1 MQTQTKT
8 HTNTSMKSVQILLI
22 VVVLLIAGRTSTTE
36 GFISSSNR
44 ILNKKLGI
52 GKNLEQKRQPATG
65 LNAQIFVDLLNEYQY
80 LTNTFP
86 LPTQSATFGTFAGV
100 GDALAQQK
108 EISEQSSDDVEEE
121 HIDSVM
127 ETTASTMTIEEITN
141 SENDDAVDS
150 TSLLSSF
157 DGKRTQRF
165 VLKGF
170 GAGLIWSQWYPVVD
184 GWSDIS
190 SSYVLVDL
198 LTMDD
203 IGTAHIIAKTVSS
216 ILMEQFIACPIVYS
230 LWDIPIPAYLAGTTD
245 PSKLLQ
251 LVKDK
256 VPGLLLDNAKVWT
269 LVNIIVYNLPVQW
282 RVFAVSIAEIF
293 WASIV
298 SSVATSG
305 ASQVAF
311 IESQDALLGQIVDN
325 KVDKVVEATLS
336 PTATSLVEKK
346 K

>member
-1 MQTQTKT
+1 MEPAQ
-8 HTNTSMKSVQILLI
+8 LLLLF
-22 VVVLLIAGRTSTTE
+22 VVVLVTGRTSTTTE
-36 GFISSSNR
+36 GFSSSSSRIVNR
-44 ILNKKLGI
+44 KIGI
-52 GKNLEQKRQPATG
+52 GKKNLKRKATN

-108 EISEQSSDDVEEE
+108 EISKQSGDDVQEEN
-121 HIDSVM
+121 IDSVM
-127 ETTASTMTIEEITN
+127 ETTASTTTIEEEIN
-141 SENDDAVDS
+141 SENDNVIDS
-150 TSLLSSF
+150 SSSSSSSLSSF

-190 SSYVLVDL
+190 SSYFLAGIGY
-198 LTMDD
+198 DD
-203 IGTAHIIAKTVSS
+203 IGTAHTIAKTVSS

-230 LWDIPIPAYLAGTTD
+230 LWDIPIPAILAGAD
-245 PSKLLQ
+245 LKSIPQ

-325 KVDKVVEATLS
+325 KVEKVVDATLLS
-336 PTATSLVEKK
+336 NATSLVEKRK
-346 K
+346 

>member
-1 MQTQTKT
+1 LVASR
-8 HTNTSMKSVQILLI
+8 TNI
-22 VVVLLIAGRTSTTE
+22 TTD
-36 GFISSSNR
+36 GLSCRRNR
-44 ILNKKLGI
+44 IFNRRILI
-52 GKNLEQKRQPATG
+52 GKKNLKRQATR

-108 EISEQSSDDVEEE
+108 EILKQSSDEEE
-121 HIDSVM
+121 NIDSVM
-127 ETTASTMTIEEITN
+127 ETTASTMIIEEIIN
-141 SENDDAVDS
+141 SENDKVVDLS
-150 TSLLSSF
+150 SSLSSF

-190 SSYVLVDL
+190 SSYFLVGIGF
-198 LTMDD
+198 DD
-203 IGTAHIIAKTVSS
+203 IGTAHIITKTVSS

-230 LWDIPIPAYLAGTTD
+230 LWDIPIPA
-245 PSKLLQ
+245 LLGGASLKSLPQ

-311 IESQDALLGQIVDN
+311 IESQDALLGRIADN
-325 KVDKVVEATLS
+325 KVEKVFEATLLS
-336 PTATSLVEKK
+336 NATSFVEKRK
-346 K
+346 